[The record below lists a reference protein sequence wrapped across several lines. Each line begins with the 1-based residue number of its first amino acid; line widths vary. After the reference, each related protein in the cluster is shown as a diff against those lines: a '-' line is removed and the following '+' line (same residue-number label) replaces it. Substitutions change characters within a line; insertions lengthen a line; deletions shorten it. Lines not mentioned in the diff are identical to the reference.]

1 MALNLTHVIAFHDV
15 AAAGGFTAA
24 ARREGLSQPTL
35 SAHVRALEAVAG
47 RKLFARAGRGVRL
60 TPAGEALHA
69 ATQELV
75 RAIVRVEEVMTGGK
89 TQGRRLLRVSTDS
102 AIHVLP
108 ILAELKR
115 QWPTLQF
122 AIQIANSAEVIAH
135 VLDDAA
141 DVAVTARPVRDPRLL
156 ARRLRDDRLVV
167 IAAVDDPLATAGR
180 IELAA
185 LRGMPLALRERG
197 SITRATAEAALQ
209 AAGVSLEGSLEV
221 ETREAVLEAVAA
233 GFGCGLV
240 FASEAGTDARIA
252 TLEIEGAA
260 VDVAEYVICR
270 QDRAAASPVADF
282 LAMAARV
289 AAERGWL
296 KGGV

>member
-1 MALNLTHVIAFHDV
+1 MALNLIHVLAFHDV
-15 AAAGGFTAA
+15 AGAGGFTAA
-24 ARREGLSQPTL
+24 ARRAGVSQPTL
-35 SAHVRALEAVAG
+35 SAHVRALEAAAG

-69 ATQELV
+69 ATQDLV
-75 RAIVRVEEVMTGGK
+75 RAIGRVEDVVAGGK
-89 TQGRRLLRVSTDS
+89 TPGRRLLRVSTDS
-102 AIHVLP
+102 AVHVLP

-122 AIQIANSAEVIAH
+122 AIQVANSAEVMAH

-167 IAAVDDPLATAGR
+167 IASVDDALAQAGR
-180 IELAA
+180 IPLSA
-185 LRGMPLALRERG
+185 LRGTPLALRERG
-197 SITRATAEAALQ
+197 SITRAIAEAALRD
-209 AAGVSLEGSLEV
+209 AGVSLEGGLEV
-221 ETREAVLEAVAA
+221 ETREGVLEAVAA

-252 TLEIEGAA
+252 KLEIEGAA

-270 QDRAAASPVADF
+270 YDRATAPPVADF
-282 LAMAARV
+282 LTVAARV

-296 KGGV
+296 KG